1 MKQWRKLKAIEYKY
15 VNFIMNCDYKKYSL
29 SESVN
34 RMDSSIQNIDKLICI
49 RDSIKDSEEQDV
61 SVFQSAYILATVM
74 SIVVHSDTEWDDPE
88 GEKELA
94 LGYKII
100 LQETIAL
107 LRDCCICRAYYI
119 DGVHIIGVFDTPKKE
134 NIKTVVDLSAR
145 ISSMIEIWKF
155 KRDRNKL
162 CDFRSSIGIH
172 YGRLLKF
179 AEEDKINSGNKKSV
193 FLGLAMQ
200 QADMISYQ
208 PIPEKQSS
216 SIRISSIV
224 YQNLN
229 TAYQKMFH
237 WEIKYDCYQSTLYNV
252 EMKKWLQEKEDG
264 K

>member
-1 MKQWRKLKAIEYKY
+1 
-15 VNFIMNCDYKKYSL
+15 MNCDNKKYSL
-29 SESVN
+29 SDSVR
-34 RMDSSIQNIDKLICI
+34 RMDSAIQDIDKLICI
-49 RDSIKDSEEQDV
+49 RGSIKESEGQEE
-61 SVFQSAYILATVM
+61 SIFQSAYILATVM
-74 SIVVHSDTEWDDPE
+74 SVVVHSDTDWDDPQ
-88 GEKELA
+88 GEEELA
-94 LGYKII
+94 LGYKMI

-107 LRDCCICRAYYI
+107 LRDCCICRAYFI
-119 DGVHIIGVFDTPKKE
+119 DGVHITGVFDTPEKE

-145 ISSMIEIWKF
+145 ISSLIEIWKF
-155 KRDRNKL
+155 KRERNKL

-179 AEEDKINSGNKKSV
+179 DEEEKKHSGNKSV

-200 QADMISYQ
+200 QADIISNQ

-216 SIRISSIV
+216 SIRISSTV

-229 TAYQKMFH
+229 AHYQNMFH

-252 EMKKWLQEKEDG
+252 KMKRWLQEKEAG

>member
-1 MKQWRKLKAIEYKY
+1 
-15 VNFIMNCDYKKYSL
+15 MNCDNKKFSL
-29 SESVN
+29 SNSVR
-34 RMDSSIQNIDKLICI
+34 RMDSAIQDIDNLICI
-49 RDSIKDSEEQDV
+49 RDSIKESEGQDE
-61 SVFQSAYILATVM
+61 SIFQSAYILATVM
-74 SIVVHSDTEWDDPE
+74 SVVVHSDTDWDDPQ

-107 LRDCCICRAYYI
+107 LRDCSICRAYFI
-119 DGVHIIGVFDTPKKE
+119 DGVHIIGVFDTPQKE

-162 CDFRSSIGIH
+162 CDFRCSIGIH

-179 AEEDKINSGNKKSV
+179 DEEDKSHSGNKSV

-200 QADMISYQ
+200 QADIISYQ
-208 PIPEKQSS
+208 PISEKQTS
-216 SIRISSIV
+216 SIRISSSV
-224 YQNLN
+224 YQNLS
-229 TAYQKMFH
+229 ADYQKMFH
-237 WEIKYDCYQSTLYNV
+237 WEIKYGCYKSTLYNV
-252 EMKKWLQEKEDG
+252 EMKKWLQEKEAG